1 MVLAQAR
8 SVKQSPDA
16 LVTDAGVL
24 FDQGK
29 GLGHDLGDGALPG
42 EASEVG
48 PKGPQVLVV
57 SCGDLEV
64 AGQ

>member
-24 FDQGK
+24 FDQGE
-29 GLGHDLGDGALPG
+29 GLRHDLRDGALPG
-42 EASEVG
+42 EASKVG

-57 SCGDLEV
+57 LCGDLEV